1 MWTRLCPSLSLWCPL
16 SKQMLGTS
24 WKGCLNFQ
32 PCGNRYLAKCLSLSL
47 ALSLSLSLS
56 LSLFLYIYIYTVS
69 VRNISLHFQT
79 FIVPLVVIIQCDFCL
94 NKESDNSQCSTQRSD
109 LIIIQSVWNR
119 DRTNWDRLNPEELW
133 QCLQDASRDL
143 RAKLPEKT
151 MHKCNLGK
159 SWFKRKGWSHQM
171 FSFS

>member
-32 PCGNRYLAKCLSLSL
+32 PCGNRYLAKSLSLSL

-56 LSLFLYIYIYTVS
+56 LFLYIYIICVSTKYQFTFPNIHCAISCNNPVWFLFEQGVWQQPVLHTEIWSHHHSVCLEQKQNKLRQTKSRRTVAMS
-69 VRNISLHFQT
+69 PRCFKRPT
-79 FIVPLVVIIQCDFCL
+79 C
-94 NKESDNSQCSTQRSD
+94 KAT
-109 LIIIQSVWNR
+109 W
-119 DRTNWDRLNPEELW
+119 
-133 QCLQDASRDL
+133 
-143 RAKLPEKT
+143 KT

-171 FSFS
+171 F